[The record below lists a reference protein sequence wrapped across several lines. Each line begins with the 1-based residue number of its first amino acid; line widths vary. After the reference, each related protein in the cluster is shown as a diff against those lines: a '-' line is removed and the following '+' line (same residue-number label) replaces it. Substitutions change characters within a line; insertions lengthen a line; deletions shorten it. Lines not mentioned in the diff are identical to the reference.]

1 MALDVDGRWQ
11 ASIGDPSPIGW
22 ITVAAY
28 AVAALMAA
36 RNAAAARRTAVPTSF
51 WIALTAVMVALG
63 INKQLDLQSWF
74 GEVGRD
80 MARAEGW
87 YEQRRVVQGAFMVAL
102 AVGAVG
108 VVAGARRY
116 WAALWHEYRWVFI
129 GITLLLM
136 FIVIRAA
143 SFHHIDELI
152 GIDVGATSLGRAF
165 EIVGVLAIAVA
176 CAQWHR
182 MHRRRV
188 RRFAIERALRR

>member
-1 MALDVDGRWQ
+1 MALDGDGRWV
-11 ASIGDPSPIGW
+11 ASIGDPSPVGW

-36 RNAAAARRTAVPTSF
+36 RNAAAAHRTAVPTSF
-51 WIALTAVMVALG
+51 WIALTAVMLALG

-87 YEQRRVVQGAFMVAL
+87 YEQRRVVQAAFLVAL
-102 AVGAVG
+102 AAGAVG

-143 SFHHIDELI
+143 SFHHIDEII
-152 GIDVGATSLGRAF
+152 GVDIGATSLGRAF